1 MSGGAAETVEAVER
15 EARAAI
21 AAKDYD
27 GALDR
32 VMRAYGVELHR
43 YCAAMLRDPELIAD
57 VHQLVF
63 VQAYESF
70 GGFSERSSIR
80 AWLYGIARHR
90 CLDALKMKRRR
101 TLRFRLVSALPE
113 EADPAPAP
121 DETLHERARA
131 RALHHCLQKLSG
143 SVKATLLLR
152 YQAELSYAEMSAAT
166 GERATTLQQRVTRA
180 LPLLKRCLGERGVE
194 P

>member
-1 MSGGAAETVEAVER
+1 MSGGAAEVVER

-21 AAKDYD
+21 AAKNYD
-27 GALDR
+27 GALDL

-43 YCAAMLRDPELIAD
+43 YCSAMLRDPELIAD

-70 GGFSERSSIR
+70 GDFSERSSIR

-90 CLDALKMKRRR
+90 CLDALKIKRRR
-101 TLRFRLVSALPE
+101 LSRFRLVGAVPE

-121 DETLHERARA
+121 DEKLDERALS
-131 RALHHCLQKLSG
+131 RALHQCLQKLSA

-152 YQAELSYAEMSAAT
+152 YQAELSYAEISAST

-180 LPLLKRCLGERGVE
+180 LPVLKRCLDERGVE